1 MGPSYQP
8 PGQFVLPASHG
19 KAIRVAPGT
28 LVKVTNPFGTQAIDF
43 WAYNADDLSEY
54 LSTENL
60 RSVNSTVPVNKG
72 TRIVSTLRRPL
83 VSIVEDTSAGNH
95 DTLLCACNAAIY
107 AELGCVGYHRSCADN
122 LHESLGELGLKVPFT
137 PGPVNLFMSV
147 RPNPDGTLT
156 RLLPSSQPGA
166 YILLKAEMDV
176 ILAFSCCPQDV
187 TTINGPDK
195 TPRDCLVEVMASYEA
210 SP

>member
-8 PGQFVLPASHG
+8 PGEFVLPASYG

-43 WAYNADDLSEY
+43 WAYNANDLSEY

-72 TRIVSTLRRPL
+72 TRIVSNLRRPL

-107 AELGCVGYHRSCADN
+107 AELGCTGYHRSCADN
-122 LHESLGELGLKVPFT
+122 LHEGLAEIGLKVPFT

-147 RPNPDGTLT
+147 RPNADGTLT
-156 RLLPSSQPGA
+156 RLLPASKPGA
-166 YILLKAEMDV
+166 YILLRAEMDV
-176 ILAFSCCPQDV
+176 VLAFSCCPQDV

-195 TPRDCLVEVMASYEA
+195 TPRDCLIEVLASDGA